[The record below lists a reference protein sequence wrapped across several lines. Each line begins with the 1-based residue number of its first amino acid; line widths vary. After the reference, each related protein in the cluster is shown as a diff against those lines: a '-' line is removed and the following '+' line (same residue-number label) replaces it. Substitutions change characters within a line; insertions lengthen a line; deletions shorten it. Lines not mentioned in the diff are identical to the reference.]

1 MLILKSK
8 PDQTENSLGA
18 TTHKVKIPG
27 PSDFVLFCVSSNLHS
42 SFGSWVLISSFSC
55 FLIQC
60 QHKTEPANSR
70 PHHAKRVDDS
80 YRNVCMVKGKETLQT
95 GLDYAVK
102 VKFQIKN
109 GLV

>member
-8 PDQTENSLGA
+8 PDQRTPLELRLTRSKSQALQILSFF
-18 TTHKVKIPG
+18 VFLQISIP
-27 PSDFVLFCVSSNLHS
+27 PL
-42 SFGSWVLISSFSC
+42 GSWVLISSFSC

-95 GLDYAVK
+95 GVDYAVK